1 MFLHHIHTLPS
12 EDPVNKIFQQQKLL
26 PDEKN
31 WYNNISSLLVR
42 YNLSDSGLEEMSK
55 DEWKMSVDTSVNEVA
70 FTSLTVECGNMTK
83 THQLQYDT
91 FERQS
96 YITTC
101 PSDIARLLFRIRG
114 KIINCRDNHHQANPN
129 LTCRLCHT
137 HIETQNHAINCR
149 EVRSTEEIIS
159 LQPYISPSFEIDS

>member
-12 EDPVNKIFQQQKLL
+12 EDTVNEIFQLQKLL

-70 FTSLTVECGNMTK
+70 FTSLTEECGNMTK
-83 THQLQYDT
+83 THQL
-91 FERQS
+91 
-96 YITTC
+96 
-101 PSDIARLLFRIRG
+101 
-114 KIINCRDNHHQANPN
+114 
-129 LTCRLCHT
+129 
-137 HIETQNHAINCR
+137 
-149 EVRSTEEIIS
+149 
-159 LQPYISPSFEIDS
+159 